1 MEELSKDNTTQ
12 LRVRYYETDKMGVV
26 HHSNYIRW
34 FEMGRTELLR
44 SLGSTYKEV
53 EEAGLM
59 LPVIHLDC
67 TYLKPAF
74 YDDLVEIKTKVSSY
88 TGVKIM
94 FSYQL
99 MREGELL
106 VTGTTTHCW
115 TDRQMKP
122 VPLKKKWPELD
133 QLLKALVEE

>member
-1 MEELSKDNTTQ
+1 MSKDNTTQ

-44 SLGSTYKEV
+44 SLGSTYKGV

-74 YDDLVEIKTKVSSY
+74 YDDLVEIITKVSSY

>member
-1 MEELSKDNTTQ
+1 MSKDNTTQ

-74 YDDLVEIKTKVSSY
+74 YDDLVEIITKVSSY